1 MRVAAIVA
9 VVAFV
14 MPLSA
19 QTDREKQDR
28 FNVLIQDNEALFDNI
43 SKKCEEEWPVDFR
56 MQKDCRDQQQKGYDK
71 LADIWREALT
81 NTGQAAAQCVLD
93 WSDDLLF
100 DWTMIHYC
108 TNDQFSAWKALQ
120 H

>member
-56 MQKDCRDQQQKGYDK
+56 MQKDCRDRNRR
-71 LADIWREALT
+71 ATT
-81 NTGQAAAQCVLD
+81 NLRTFGEKPSPIPDRRLRSACWTGQTIYCLD
-93 WSDDLLF
+93 DDSLL
-100 DWTMIHYC
+100 HE
-108 TNDQFSAWKALQ
+108 
-120 H
+120 